1 MFRTRWVYVI
11 ITLSMILASPPVATT
26 SRAQGRW
33 QDAGIINS
41 QQPPPEG
48 EDVKHR
54 LERLEPS
61 KPQTIMEW
69 PEDIID
75 DSFYPKD
82 IIPISEVLQKGTAVP
97 FIILKNDPDFRRPV
111 YEEHWHSTYWGG
123 RWSYMPMRIH
133 YALHRLYTT
142 YDIGISSELDFKQNV
157 GIEFPVFQ
165 NRTDLDLYIV
175 VFQTTVTHVY
185 THGNQIVLSGKPTRD
200 GVQVISIKTSALRP
214 FDLNKKLLVQL
225 ATAQGHELDYSLI
238 VYEPPD
244 FWIKQIQPKDSEY
257 NR

>member
-1 MFRTRWVYVI
+1 
-11 ITLSMILASPPVATT
+11 
-26 SRAQGRW
+26 
-33 QDAGIINS
+33 
-41 QQPPPEG
+41 
-48 EDVKHR
+48 
-54 LERLEPS
+54 
-61 KPQTIMEW
+61 
-69 PEDIID
+69 
-75 DSFYPKD
+75 
-82 IIPISEVLQKGTAVP
+82 
-97 FIILKNDPDFRRPV
+97 
-111 YEEHWHSTYWGG
+111 
-123 RWSYMPMRIH
+123 MRIH
-133 YALHRLYTT
+133 YALHRLFTT

-175 VFQTTVTHVY
+175 VFQTTVTYVY